1 MNVIKLLD
9 GDRLRVYVQNHL
21 IEHVSVFRVCM
32 RYTFRNVY
40 LIMDV
45 YLEYVRIDEKG
56 ICEIPKK
63 W

>member
-9 GDRLRVYVQNHL
+9 GNRLRVYVQNHL
-21 IEHVSVFRVCM
+21 IEHVCILRVCM

-45 YLEYVRIDEKG
+45 YLEYD
-56 ICEIPKK
+56 
-63 W
+63 